1 MRMLRLLPVLV
12 CLSLASPTLPASNT
26 KVSDRFLD
34 AVMMVESGGDP
45 NAVGDG
51 GKAIGAFQIHRG
63 YWKDAVA
70 FDKTLGGTYNDC
82 FDPAYARRVVVAYM
96 RRYAPAGAT
105 MEDMARLH
113 NGGCNIFKR
122 KGSKAWDATTAYWNK
137 VRKHL

>member
-12 CLSLASPTLPASNT
+12 CLSLTSPTLPASNT

-34 AVMMVESGGDP
+34 AIMMVESGGDP

>member
-1 MRMLRLLPVLV
+1 MLVVLV
-12 CLSLASPTLPASNT
+12 SHTQILARDRSITIP
-26 KVSDRFLD
+26 SDFLD
-34 AVMMVESGGDP
+34 AIMMVESGGDP

-70 FDKTLGGTYNDC
+70 FDKTLGGTYHDC

-113 NGGCNIFKR
+113 NGGCNILKR

>member
-96 RRYAPAGAT
+96 RRYAPVGAT